1 MIGDVLKDFS
11 TITPNLIV
19 TELGM
24 AQQPL
29 ANRLWIL
36 VKHPQFTWWCGHC
49 IVLFC
54 TTIYFW
60 YWITLSWPEGINYYY
75 TAYLGAMLSYGVVVY
90 KSFGSP
96 QLNWEYFQKIN
107 KDENV
112 FYLTLALMWFMS
124 TPVFVTLIPYATF
137 SLFHFIT
144 YLRANILQAFSPAP
158 AHSSSGSSS
167 GTQTRANSASKFIQI
182 WVHKN
187 YEPAM
192 NMVSF
197 VEVVVITLFL
207 LFNIVTLQLRFIT
220 LLFYCFFLRMRYLM
234 NTYTQQVFAAVA
246 RFLDERLLPPSASPS
261 IPPPVTKAYQHA
273 KNAIIWMGRRNSH
286 NSRRG

>member
-1 MIGDVLKDFS
+1 
-11 TITPNLIV
+11 
-19 TELGM
+19 M

-29 ANRLWIL
+29 ANRLWVL

-60 YWITLSWPEGINYYY
+60 YWITLSWSEGISYYY

-96 QLNWEYFQKIN
+96 QLNWEYLQRIKN
-107 KDENV
+107 DENV
-112 FYLTLALMWFMS
+112 FYLALALMWFMS

-144 YLRANILQAFSPAP
+144 YLRVYILQAFSPASP
-158 AHSSSGSSS
+158 
-167 GTQTRANSASKFIQI
+167 GTQTRDNSASRHIQI

-192 NMVSF
+192 KMVSF

-207 LFNIVTLQLRFIT
+207 LFNILTLQLRFFVII
-220 LLFYCFFLRMRYLM
+220 LFFYGSFLRKRYHKNL
-234 NTYTQQVFAAVA
+234 YTQQAFALVA
-246 RFLDERLLPPSASPS
+246 RKLDDLLLPPAASPN
-261 IPPPVTKAYQHA
+261 IPPSVTKAYQHA
-273 KNAIIWMGRRNSH
+273 KSAIIWIGRRNPH
-286 NSRRG
+286 NSRRD

>member
-1 MIGDVLKDFS
+1 
-11 TITPNLIV
+11 
-19 TELGM
+19 M
-24 AQQPL
+24 AQPL

-60 YWITLSWPEGINYYY
+60 HWCTLSWSEGINYYY
-75 TAYLGAMLSYGVVVY
+75 AAYLGAMLSYGVVVY

-96 QLNWEYFQKIN
+96 QLNWEYLEKVN

-112 FYLTLALMWFMS
+112 FYLALALMWFMI

-144 YLRANILQAFSPAP
+144 YFRANILQAFSPSP
-158 AHSSSGSSS
+158 QHSPSSSSS
-167 GTQTRANSASKFIQI
+167 GTQIRANNYGASKYIQI

-207 LFNIVTLQLRFIT
+207 LFNIVTLQIRFFI
-220 LLFYCFFLRMRYLM
+220 LFAYCFFLRLRYHMNNYTKQAFFTVAQYLDDLM
-234 NTYTQQVFAAVA
+234 
-246 RFLDERLLPPSASPS
+246 LPPSASPN
-261 IPPPVTKAYQHA
+261 IPPYVTKAYQHA
-273 KNAIIWMGRRNSH
+273 KRAVIWAGRNNNLSH
-286 NSRRG
+286 SSRR

>member
-1 MIGDVLKDFS
+1 
-11 TITPNLIV
+11 
-19 TELGM
+19 M

-29 ANRLWIL
+29 ANRLWVL

-60 YWITLSWPEGINYYY
+60 NWITLSWSEGINYYY

-96 QLNWEYFQKIN
+96 QLNWDYFQRVN

-112 FYLTLALMWFMS
+112 FYLALALMWFIN

-144 YLRANILQAFSPAP
+144 YFRANILQAFSPSP
-158 AHSSSGSSS
+158 QHSSSSSSS
-167 GTQTRANSASKFIQI
+167 GTQIRTNSASKYIQV

-192 NMVSF
+192 RMVSF
-197 VEVVVITLFL
+197 VEVVIITLFL
-207 LFNIVTLQLRFIT
+207 CLI
-220 LLFYCFFLRMRYLM
+220 
-234 NTYTQQVFAAVA
+234 
-246 RFLDERLLPPSASPS
+246 
-261 IPPPVTKAYQHA
+261 
-273 KNAIIWMGRRNSH
+273 
-286 NSRRG
+286 

>member
-1 MIGDVLKDFS
+1 
-11 TITPNLIV
+11 
-19 TELGM
+19 M

-54 TTIYFW
+54 TTIYFY
-60 YWITLSWPEGINYYY
+60 YWITLSWSEGINYYSA
-75 TAYLGAMLSYGVVVY
+75 AYLGAMLSYGVVVY
-90 KSFGSP
+90 KSFGLP
-96 QLNWEYFQKIN
+96 QLNWEYFQRIN
-107 KDENV
+107 RDENV
-112 FYLTLALMWFMS
+112 FYLMLAFMWFTS

-144 YLRANILQAFSPAP
+144 YLRANVLQAVSPAP
-158 AHSSSGSSS
+158 PPSSSSS
-167 GTQTRANSASKFIQI
+167 GTQIRTNSASKYIQI

-192 NMVSF
+192 KMVSF

-207 LFNIVTLQLRFIT
+207 LFNIVTLQVRFIT
-220 LLFYCFFLRMRYLM
+220 LLVYCFFLRMRYTM
-234 NTYTQQVFAAVA
+234 NHYTQQAFATVA
-246 RFLDERLLPPSASPS
+246 QKLDELLLPPSASPN

-273 KNAIIWMGRRNSH
+273 KNAVIWAGRRNHPSH
-286 NSRRG
+286 RD

>member
-1 MIGDVLKDFS
+1 
-11 TITPNLIV
+11 
-19 TELGM
+19 M

-60 YWITLSWPEGINYYY
+60 YWITLSWSEGINYYY

-96 QLNWEYFQKIN
+96 QLSWEYFQKIN

-112 FYLTLALMWFMS
+112 FYLMLALMWFMS

-158 AHSSSGSSS
+158 AQSSSSSSS
-167 GTQTRANSASKFIQI
+167 GTQTRANNASKYIQI

-207 LFNIVTLQLRFIT
+207 LFNIVTLQLRFIS
-220 LLFYCFFLRMRYLM
+220 LLFYCCIFLRMRYLM
-234 NTYTQQVFAAVA
+234 NTYTQQVFTVVA
-246 RFLDERLLPPSASPS
+246 RFLDERLLPPSASPN
-261 IPPPVTKAYQHA
+261 IPPLVTRAYQHA
-273 KNAIIWMGRRNSH
+273 KNAIIWMGRRNHH